1 MKYFLKAL
9 AIIILIFTIFVLH
22 IGVANTLP
30 YPFNNINVIFLILA
44 WQIFFNNR
52 PRAIWYMLPL
62 AFLMELF
69 TSAPFGINSISLF
82 VSLIST
88 KWLLDNLFTNRSVY
102 IVFLSS
108 AVSLAIYRLVFIT
121 LIYFINFFFYH
132 VKIGVSKFFLDVGVE
147 ILFTSILMT
156 GFYFIHFFFIKKF
169 NPKYLSDRHI

>member
-9 AIIILIFTIFVLH
+9 ATIILIFGIFILH

-30 YPFNNINVIFLILA
+30 YPFNNINIIFLILA

-52 PRAIWYMLPL
+52 PQAIWYMLPL
-62 AFLMELF
+62 AFLTELF

-82 VSLIST
+82 VSLIAT

-108 AVSLAIYRLVFIT
+108 VLSLAIYRLVFI
-121 LIYFINFFFYH
+121 LLSYFINLFFYH
-132 VKIGVSKFFLDVGVE
+132 IKISLTSFFADVGVE
-147 ILFTSILMT
+147 IILTSILMT
-156 GFYFIHFFFIKKF
+156 GFYFINFFFIKKF
-169 NPKYLSDRHI
+169 NPKYLSDRRI